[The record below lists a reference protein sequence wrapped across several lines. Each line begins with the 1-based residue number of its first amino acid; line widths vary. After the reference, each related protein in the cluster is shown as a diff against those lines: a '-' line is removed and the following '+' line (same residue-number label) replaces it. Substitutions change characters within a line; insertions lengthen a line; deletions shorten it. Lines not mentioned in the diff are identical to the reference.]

1 MSADYYQILGVDRSA
16 SASEIKK
23 AYRKLARKYHPD
35 VNPDN
40 PEAERKFKE
49 IQEAYAILSDEE
61 KRKQYD
67 TFGRVDGAPDVGFGG
82 FRQTGTSWRDAGGFR
97 FDFGDAD
104 IGGGRFQDLGD
115 LFGELFGRERG
126 TRARRRPERGAD
138 HEVEIEISFEAAVR
152 GTSITIPVQRQV
164 RCSTCNGSGHVDH
177 RVCPSCHGSGV
188 LISTE
193 RLRVKIPEGVA
204 DSQRVRVAG
213 KGAEGRGGGKP
224 GDLLVRVRV
233 RPHPFFKREGDDI
246 HTTIPVTFTE
256 AYRGGEIEVGTIHG
270 PVRAKVPPGTNSG
283 RTFRLRGKGVRNTKT
298 RAYGDHMY
306 TVQIVVPKVMSP
318 AGEEAARA
326 VAELY
331 QTNPRKGL
339 PKSL

>member
-1 MSADYYQILGVDRSA
+1 MSADYYQILGVSRSA
-16 SASEIKK
+16 TAAEIKK

-40 PEAERKFKE
+40 PEAEEKFKE
-49 IQEAYAILSDEE
+49 IQGAYAVLSDDE
-61 KRKQYD
+61 KRQQYD
-67 TFGRVDGAPDVGFGG
+67 TFGRVDGAPEVGFGG
-82 FRQTGTSWRDAGGFR
+82 FRRTGSTWRDAGGFR
-97 FDFGDAD
+97 VDFGDVDTAT
-104 IGGGRFQDLGD
+104 GGVQDLGD
-115 LFGELFGRERG
+115 IFGQLFGHRRG
-126 TRARRRPERGAD
+126 AKPRRRPQRGAD
-138 HEVEIEISFEAAVR
+138 QETEVEISFDDAVQ

-164 RCSTCNGSGHVDH
+164 QCATCKGIGRMDGSG
-177 RVCPSCHGSGV
+177 CPSCHGSGV

-193 RLRVKIPEGVA
+193 RLRVKVPEGVA

-213 KGAEGRGGGKP
+213 KGAEGGGGGMA
-224 GDLLVRVRV
+224 GDLMVRVRV
-233 RPHPFFKREGDDI
+233 RPHPFFKREGDTI
-246 HTTIPVTFTE
+246 HTIIPVTFSE
-256 AYRGGEIEVGTIHG
+256 AYRGGEIEIGTVHG
-270 PVRAKVPPGTNSG
+270 AVRAKVPAGTTSG

-331 QTNPRKGL
+331 QENPRDGL
-339 PKSL
+339 PTSL